1 MSGLSLGFTPMFTP
15 PMPKLDDLSS
25 LSVNCT
31 SNTSIS
37 LPNLSMLRVS
47 NYTRLKDCNG
57 NENQSQNEENVSGFF
72 ASNGKNLINRED
84 YQKVLERLTL
94 KLQGM
99 MNEVETGVSY
109 NSSM

>member
-1 MSGLSLGFTPMFTP
+1 MSGLSLGFTPMSTP
-15 PMPKLDDLSS
+15 PMPKLDDLSFPV

-37 LPNLSMLRVS
+37 PLNLSMLRVS
-47 NYTRLKDCNG
+47 NYTRLKEC
-57 NENQSQNEENVSGFF
+57 NENENQNEENVSGFF
-72 ASNGKNLINRED
+72 ASNGKKLINRED
-84 YQKVLERLTL
+84 YQNALERLTL

-99 MNEVETGVSY
+99 MNEVETGVSD